1 MQSRGGRH
9 YLLFPIINN
18 QNENQIEKYANLLT
32 EVIPI
37 KTKAVIL
44 TKNNRD
50 RDLFNALLPNSFKK
64 FDISHIQDFYNSE
77 DGIIVLSNRYDGLDF
92 EEDLSHLLVLS
103 DIALATNLQER
114 FLSSRINARILYREQ
129 IQTRIIQA
137 IGRASRSEQ
146 DYSVVIILGTDLQNQ
161 LQSHNKVSPFPKMI
175 QAEINTGIQL
185 SSNIENSD
193 NPSVNLSKV
202 IESLTSRNKTA
213 IEKVEKQI
221 NEELSLLN
229 DDKNQPDYLEK
240 LNRSAKYEL
249 KCNYDLWNNNY
260 DEAFVNAEKAV
271 HELSD
276 DIKLLGYRAFWLY
289 LVAYSAYEI
298 FQKTQDPID
307 KKKCIRCIAEMH
319 SASQYTPWFGKVIVP
334 EFSESTNANE
344 SNFLD
349 DSLSLL
355 FENIETS
362 LFSGNLKKTKL
373 KYRKDVTKTLE
384 KLKVEPDSKSNGKNG
399 KIFEQ
404 GFQELGRLLG
414 YRSENTVQDSAPDPW
429 WFIDDTKVVVSEC
442 KIITEHIPTKYVR
455 QAAGHKE
462 WLMKNNIPG
471 IGKDT
476 SIITVFIS
484 NQTKLKSDART
495 FADNIYYLNQ
505 DALYKFA
512 VSATNTMAELIT
524 ELSERNDISWRDYA
538 KRKMVEKNVT
548 PSDLLKLIEKEK
560 LSELPS

>member
-1 MQSRGGRH
+1 M
-9 YLLFPIINN
+9 
-18 QNENQIEKYANLLT
+18 
-32 EVIPI
+32 PI

-289 LVAYSAYEI
+289 LAAYSAYEI